1 MSDAVDIWEIPQ
13 SEKIYMLL
21 GWRQWADAGSVS
33 SNLPGYL
40 TQQTNARHI
49 GTIKPDGFYMF
60 QIPGTH
66 GLVRPVVKF
75 DQGFPENLEERRND
89 IYYTGDE
96 RRGIVILVGDEPH
109 LDVERYVAAILEVA
123 DRLKVARIISLAG
136 VYGEL
141 PYTKERMISCI
152 YSQPHLKDE
161 LNAFGVT
168 YSDYNGGASIG
179 SYICRRAADA
189 NREFI
194 GFYAMVPT
202 YDFSQLAQA
211 TNGIRIE
218 NDFMAW
224 HGIMRRINYMLKTT
238 FDLTDLESKSKHLI
252 QVIDAKVDEIDRE
265 MPELNIRAY
274 LGQLEADFDETE
286 FDPLDSVWEN
296 ELRRLLDDD
305 AEES

>member
-75 DQGFPENLEERRND
+75 DEGFPENLEERRND

-123 DRLKVARIISLAG
+123 DRLKVARIISLGG

-161 LNAFGVT
+161 LKAFGVT

-179 SYICRRAADA
+179 SYVCRRAADA

-224 HGIMRRINYMLKTT
+224 HGLMRRINYMLKTT
-238 FDLTDLESKSKHLI
+238 FDLTDLENKSKHLI
-252 QVIDAKVDEIDRE
+252 HVIDAKVDEIDRE

-274 LGQLEADFDETE
+274 LGQLEADFEETE

-296 ELRRLLDDD
+296 ELRRLLDDN
-305 AEES
+305 AEDS